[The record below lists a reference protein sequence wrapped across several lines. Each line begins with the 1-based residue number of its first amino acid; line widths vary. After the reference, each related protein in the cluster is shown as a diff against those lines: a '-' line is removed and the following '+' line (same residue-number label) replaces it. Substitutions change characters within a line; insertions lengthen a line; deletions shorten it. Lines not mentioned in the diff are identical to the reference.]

1 MMKNNFLLE
10 SNDGIVLDKKID
22 KIISS
27 TNFSNASKSSYD
39 IEEKDLSDALKD
51 LDTYSFLNDKKIIII
66 KNPFYNYNEKKF
78 NHLLKYIDN
87 PNPDNLLILVC
98 EKLDSR
104 LTVTKKLKSSK
115 NIEILKLEVNPYQYV
130 KNILKDFKISEDTIN
145 LLVEKCKGDITRL
158 DSECNKLMLYKD
170 NSKEI
175 TNTDVSNMVIE
186 KLGESNEILFSFV
199 NSLLSKDTT
208 NSFKYYKD
216 LSRYNIDSNS
226 IIGLVTSQTRLIYQV
241 KTLADKGLS
250 NELIKDT
257 LGVKSV
263 FQIKKIKNY
272 IYQYSYKE
280 LANLISSLALV
291 DLNIKSGKLDANMAI
306 DMLLINM

>member
-39 IEEKDLSDALKD
+39 IEEKDLSDALED

-104 LTVTKKLKSSK
+104 LTATKKLKSSK

-130 KNILKDFKISEDTIN
+130 KNILKDFKIGEDTIN

>member
-39 IEEKDLSDALKD
+39 IEEKDLSDALED

-216 LSRYNIDSNS
+216 LTKYNIDSNS

>member
-39 IEEKDLSDALKD
+39 IEENDLSDALED

-104 LTVTKKLKSSK
+104 LTATKKLKSSK

-130 KNILKDFKISEDTIN
+130 KNILKDFKIGEDTIN

-216 LSRYNIDSNS
+216 LTKYNIDSNS

-291 DLNIKSGKLDANMAI
+291 DLNIKSGKLDSNMAI

>member
-10 SNDGIVLDKKID
+10 SSDGIVLDKKID

-39 IEEKDLSDALKD
+39 IEEKDLSDALED

-104 LTVTKKLKSSK
+104 LTATKKLKSSK

-208 NSFKYYKD
+208 NSFKYYKE

-291 DLNIKSGKLDANMAI
+291 DLNIKSGKLDSNMAI
-306 DMLLINM
+306 DMLLINI

>member
-10 SNDGIVLDKKID
+10 SSDGIVLDKKID

-39 IEEKDLSDALKD
+39 IEEKDLSDALED

-104 LTVTKKLKSSK
+104 LTATKKLKSSK

-130 KNILKDFKISEDTIN
+130 KNILKDFKIGEDTIN

-216 LSRYNIDSNS
+216 LTKYNIDSNS

>member
-39 IEEKDLSDALKD
+39 IEEKDLSDALED
-51 LDTYSFLNDKKIIII
+51 L
-66 KNPFYNYNEKKF
+66 
-78 NHLLKYIDN
+78 
-87 PNPDNLLILVC
+87 DNLLILDC

-104 LTVTKKLKSSK
+104 LTATKKLKSNK

-130 KNILKDFKISEDTIN
+130 KEVLKGYKIEENTIN
-145 LLVEKCKGDITRL
+145 LLVEKCKSDITRL
-158 DSECNKLMLYKD
+158 DSECNKLMLYKN
-170 NSKEI
+170 NSKKI
-175 TNTDVSNMVIE
+175 TNADISNMVIE
-186 KLGESNEILFSFV
+186 KLGESNEVLFSFV
-199 NSLLSKDTT
+199 NSLLSKDTK
-208 NSFKYYKD
+208 NSFKYYKE
-216 LSRYNIDSNS
+216 LEKYNIDSNS

-250 NELIKDT
+250 NDLIKET

-272 IYQYSYKE
+272 IYQYSYLE
-280 LANLISSLALV
+280 LSNLISSLALV
-291 DLNIKSGKLDANMAI
+291 DLNIKSGKLDSNMAI
-306 DMLLINM
+306 DMLLINI

>member
-39 IEEKDLSDALKD
+39 IEENDLSDALED

-104 LTVTKKLKSSK
+104 LTATKKLKSSK

-130 KNILKDFKISEDTIN
+130 KNILKDFKIGEDTIN

-216 LSRYNIDSNS
+216 LTKYNIDSNS

-280 LANLISSLALV
+280 LANLISNLALV

>member
-10 SNDGIVLDKKID
+10 SSDGIVLDKKID

-39 IEEKDLSDALKD
+39 IEEKDLSDALED

-104 LTVTKKLKSSK
+104 LTATKKLKSSK

-216 LSRYNIDSNS
+216 LTKYNIDSNS

>member
-10 SNDGIVLDKKID
+10 SSDGIVLDKKID

-39 IEEKDLSDALKD
+39 IEEKDLSDALED
-51 LDTYSFLNDKKIIII
+51 LDTYSFLNDKKVIII
-66 KNPFYNYNEKKF
+66 KNPFCNYNEKKF

-104 LTVTKKLKSSK
+104 LTATKKLKSNK

-130 KNILKDFKISEDTIN
+130 KEVLKGYKIEENTIN
-145 LLVEKCKGDITRL
+145 LLVEKCKSDITRL
-158 DSECNKLMLYKD
+158 DSECNKLMLYKN
-170 NSKEI
+170 NSKKI
-175 TNTDVSNMVIE
+175 TNADISNMVIE
-186 KLGESNEILFSFV
+186 KLGESNEVLFSFV
-199 NSLLSKDTT
+199 NSLLSKDTK
-208 NSFKYYKD
+208 NSFKYYKE
-216 LSRYNIDSNS
+216 LEKYNIDSNS

-250 NELIKDT
+250 NDLIKET

-272 IYQYSYKE
+272 IYQYSYLE
-280 LANLISSLALV
+280 LSNLISSLALV
-291 DLNIKSGKLDANMAI
+291 DLNIKSGKLDSNMAI
-306 DMLLINM
+306 DMLLINI

>member
-10 SNDGIVLDKKID
+10 SSDGIVLDKKID

-39 IEEKDLSDALKD
+39 IEEKDLSDALED
-51 LDTYSFLNDKKIIII
+51 LDTYSFLNDKKVIII
-66 KNPFYNYNEKKF
+66 KNPFCNYNEKKF

-104 LTVTKKLKSSK
+104 LTATKKLKSNK

-130 KNILKDFKISEDTIN
+130 KEVLKGYKIEENTIN
-145 LLVEKCKGDITRL
+145 LLVEKCKSDITRL

-186 KLGESNEILFSFV
+186 KLGESSEVLFSFV

-291 DLNIKSGKLDANMAI
+291 DLNIKSGKLDSNMAI

>member
-10 SNDGIVLDKKID
+10 SSDGIVLDKKID

-39 IEEKDLSDALKD
+39 IEEKDLSDALED

-104 LTVTKKLKSSK
+104 LTATKKLKSSK

-130 KNILKDFKISEDTIN
+130 KNILKDFKIGEDTIN

-291 DLNIKSGKLDANMAI
+291 DLNIKSGKLDSNMAI

>member
-39 IEEKDLSDALKD
+39 IEENDLSDALED
-51 LDTYSFLNDKKIIII
+51 LDTYSFLNDKKVIII
-66 KNPFYNYNEKKF
+66 KNPFCNYNEKKF

-104 LTVTKKLKSSK
+104 LTATKKLKSNK

>member
-10 SNDGIVLDKKID
+10 SSDGIVLDKKID

-39 IEEKDLSDALKD
+39 IEEKDLSDALED

-104 LTVTKKLKSSK
+104 LTATKKLKSSK

-216 LSRYNIDSNS
+216 LTKYNIDSNS

-291 DLNIKSGKLDANMAI
+291 DLNIKSGKLDSNMAI
-306 DMLLINM
+306 DMLLINI